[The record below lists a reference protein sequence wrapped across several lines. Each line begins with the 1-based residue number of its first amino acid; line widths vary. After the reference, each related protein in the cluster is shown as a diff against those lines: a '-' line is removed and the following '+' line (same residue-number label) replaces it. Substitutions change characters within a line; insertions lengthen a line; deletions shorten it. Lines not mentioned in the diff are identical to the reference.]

1 MKLTTINTP
10 VVCRNMT
17 RTELIRAAEHAFPYP
32 SPIIHLM
39 LEHLRGNVE
48 PEAAESSAHKPE
60 DAVHCP
66 ACGAQLQVNLE
77 DNT

>member
-1 MKLTTINTP
+1 
-10 VVCRNMT
+10 
-17 RTELIRAAEHAFPYP
+17 
-32 SPIIHLM
+32 M

-60 DAVHCP
+60 GAVHCP